1 MEKNREELKR
11 SRVNSSQGAHS
22 AGTYPGS
29 YNMKRLG
36 AVLQPLAWIKRDVVK
51 VKNIHP
57 KNTGQWPS
65 QVLNPGPS
73 ALTTKPPRSHF
84 PRIPCSWKEQLL
96 HGIKIKVWAI
106 ACFVY
111 PREVNEWVLKSFAYQ
126 LMKISGETGTL
137 VYGEWK
143 KKKEG
148 EAKNSQCEYFS
159 ILSDWLADRLTA
171 HWLSD

>member
-1 MEKNREELKR
+1 MEKNREDLKR

-73 ALTTKPPRSHF
+73 ALTTRPPRSHF

-111 PREVNEWVLKSFAYQ
+111 PREVNDRVLKSFAYQ
-126 LMKISGETGTL
+126 LMKISGETGTP

-143 KKKEG
+143 KKRKERRRIHS
-148 EAKNSQCEYFS
+148 AS
-159 ILSDWLADRLTA
+159 IFQYCLTDWLTDWPA

>member
-1 MEKNREELKR
+1 
-11 SRVNSSQGAHS
+11 
-22 AGTYPGS
+22 
-29 YNMKRLG
+29 MKRLG
-36 AVLQPLAWIKRDVVK
+36 AVLLPLAWIKRDVVK

-96 HGIKIKVWAI
+96 HGIKIEVWAI

-111 PREVNEWVLKSFAYQ
+111 PREVNDRVLKSFAYQ
-126 LMKISGETGTL
+126 LMKISGETGTP

-143 KKKEG
+143 KKRKERRRIHS
-148 EAKNSQCEYFS
+148 AS
-159 ILSDWLADRLTA
+159 IFQYCLADRLTGSLTVWLTDRLT
-171 HWLSD
+171 HWLTDSLIDALNVLTLILYRL